1 MPTEKFIKQT
11 LEDVKIKVNEL
22 FEENFR
28 KKAFFNEKWPTNKIA
43 NHRGS
48 MMLRS
53 GNLRASVIAPKLT
66 PNGIVWSSSLPYADI
81 HNKGGE
87 ITVTPQ
93 MKKYFWAMY
102 YKTAGAM
109 GKKKNGELRQN
120 QRNNRLSMEAKQF
133 KSFALMKVGTKI
145 KIPKRQFIGHHPEI
159 DKAIKEILNHNFEE
173 LQKNLI
179 NHREN
184 K

>member
-1 MPTEKFIKQT
+1 MDLDKFLQNVIQ
-11 LEDVKIKVNEL
+11 DVKVDLADEFDRN
-22 FEENFR
+22 FER
-28 KKAFFNEKWPTNKIA
+28 KAFFDEKWEQPKFHNRI
-43 NHRGS
+43 GS
-48 MMLRS
+48 LMIRR
-53 GNLRASVIAPKLT
+53 GNLRNSINAEVQGDK
-66 PNGIVWSSSLPYADI
+66 IVFSSSLPYASI
-81 HNKGGE
+81 HNEGGE
-87 ITVTPQ
+87 LTITTK

-159 DKAIKEILNHNFEE
+159 DKVIKEILNHNFEE
-173 LQKNLI
+173 LKKNLI